1 MRLNNDCI
9 RDILLYLEE
18 NITYDISCI
27 RFDSLSSSL
36 NSYTPDT
43 LRYHI
48 NQLYNAGLIDK
59 PEYWDDG
66 PQILNDLTWE
76 GHQFV
81 NDIRDDKVWRSIKEK
96 CNSIKSVSMPFL
108 VSMAPTVLEKL
119 IK

>member
-18 NITYDISCI
+18 NITYDIDCI
-27 RFDSLSSSL
+27 GFDKLSDSLNLYS
-36 NSYTPDT
+36 PDA
-43 LRYHI
+43 LKYHI
-48 NQLYNAGLIDK
+48 NQLYNADLIQK
-59 PEYWDDG
+59 PYYSDDG
-66 PQILNDLTWE
+66 PDILNDLTWE